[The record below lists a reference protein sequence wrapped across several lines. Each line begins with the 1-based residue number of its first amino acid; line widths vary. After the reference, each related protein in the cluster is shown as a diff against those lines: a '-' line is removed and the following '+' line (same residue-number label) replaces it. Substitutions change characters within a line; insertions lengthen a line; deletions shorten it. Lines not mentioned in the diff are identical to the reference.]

1 MINSHGNAGHSLAS
15 ATAMVRGFSSVYKLN
30 SFEMKPLEIT
40 NCPTTDPS
48 LILPSVNQISRKRE
62 ASIGVPV
69 QSRNVHEASTGRY
82 VKKILLLTS

>member
-1 MINSHGNAGHSLAS
+1 
-15 ATAMVRGFSSVYKLN
+15 
-30 SFEMKPLEIT
+30 MKPLEIT

-82 VKKILLLTS
+82 VKKNTITDLMREFELIGGVTKFLCGDVRWSTNV